1 MPRWL
6 EILLTL
12 VLFSAGMAVLS
23 WAVNASVPAAGDWLS
38 SKIGE
43 AGIWLGIVA
52 FWVIGGYFA
61 WRGHRPRKGS
71 AGRLEGR

>member
-6 EILLTL
+6 EITLTI

-23 WAVNASVPAAGDWLS
+23 WVVNATVPDVHAWLIGQLGQAGF
-38 SKIGE
+38 
-43 AGIWLGIVA
+43 WLGVIA

-61 WRGHRPRKGS
+61 WRGHRPAKGS
-71 AGRLEGR
+71 AGRVDGR

>member
-12 VLFSAGMAVLS
+12 VLFAIGMTVLS
-23 WAVNASVPAAGDWLS
+23 WVVNATVPDVHAWLIS
-38 SKIGE
+38 H
-43 AGIWLGIVA
+43 LGQFGFWSGVIA

-61 WRGHRPRKGS
+61 WKGHRPRKDS
-71 AGRLEGR
+71 ADRLEGR